1 MNTLKV
7 KEQVENL
14 RGKRVKI
21 KVNAGRNKY
30 EYYEGEVLVNY
41 PYLFT
46 VMVDTQIKS
55 FSFVDLLTKDVQLK
69 QENSWFI

>member
-30 EYYEGEVLVNY
+30 EYYEGEVLVTY

-55 FSFVDLLTKDVQLK
+55 FSYVDLLTKDVQLK
-69 QENSWFI
+69 QENS